1 MDYNKN
7 ILLYP
12 RMKNQLLVTR
22 TVVESSDLQ
31 SRQLSQVLLSKSG
44 RGAILLEADIKQLV
58 WCRSGILI
66 AFIP

>member
-12 RMKNQLLVTR
+12 RMNNQLLVTR

-31 SRQLSQVLLSKSG
+31 SSQLSQVLLSKSG

>member
-31 SRQLSQVLLSKSG
+31 SSQLSQVLLSKSG